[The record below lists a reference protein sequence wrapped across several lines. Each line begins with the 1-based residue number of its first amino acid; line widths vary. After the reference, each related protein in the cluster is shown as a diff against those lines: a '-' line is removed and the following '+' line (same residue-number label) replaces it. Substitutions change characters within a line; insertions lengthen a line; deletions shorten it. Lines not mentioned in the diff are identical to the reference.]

1 MLAAALAGGALAL
14 AWRLGL
20 LRRWLLPFGR
30 SWKTALLAAVGF
42 LLGAGLDT
50 SYDLFYVGEFTVGSF
65 PFRLLCVAGSG
76 LVLAAVVLALTTAA
90 RQFGP
95 LRLGQARTMLV
106 LALVVNII
114 AAWYCAGSAKIY
126 YWDNA
131 TYWDLSAMLA
141 QQPLN
146 FDQIHLVLTSVITQ
160 EYNYLLA
167 WPISLVMRLLG
178 TGRYVYLL
186 ATVNLYVLPALWGLL
201 ALCLLYTSPSP
212 RD

>member
-1 MLAAALAGGALAL
+1 MNQRRLAAVARCPGRLGLSVRSVPHSPVGGTLWPPVRPVILVLAAALAGGALAL

-65 PFRLLCVAGSG
+65 PFRLLCAAGSG

-95 LRLGQARTMLV
+95 LRLGRPGPC
-106 LALVVNII
+106 
-114 AAWYCAGSAKIY
+114 WS
-126 YWDNA
+126 
-131 TYWDLSAMLA
+131 
-141 QQPLN
+141 
-146 FDQIHLVLTSVITQ
+146 
-160 EYNYLLA
+160 
-167 WPISLVMRLLG
+167 WP
-178 TGRYVYLL
+178 
-186 ATVNLYVLPALWGLL
+186 WW
-201 ALCLLYTSPSP
+201 
-212 RD
+212 